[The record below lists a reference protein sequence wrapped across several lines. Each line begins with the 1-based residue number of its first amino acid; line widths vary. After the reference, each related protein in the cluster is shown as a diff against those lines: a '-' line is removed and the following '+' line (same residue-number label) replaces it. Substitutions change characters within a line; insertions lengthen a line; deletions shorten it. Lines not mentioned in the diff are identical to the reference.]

1 LNLDES
7 IIENLDSRTAADRP
21 SPPSLHWYVIR
32 TKANR
37 EKWVSDQLQARR
49 FEALLPFIEVRLPR
63 WGRLVRSRIPL
74 FPGYVFAQMD
84 LAAHYFDIRY
94 LAGVRNIVSAGNEA
108 LAVPPSIIAEI
119 QNRSSDGIVRLATPQ
134 FKPGDEVQ
142 VLVGP
147 FRSFEAIFE
156 RYLSGLE
163 RCAILLNTVEATSIR
178 IVLPAGAVAWA

>member
-7 IIENLDSRTAADRP
+7 IIESLDNRMAADRP
-21 SPPSLHWYVIR
+21 SPSALHWYVIR

-37 EKWVSDQLQARR
+37 EKWVSDQLRARR
-49 FEALLPFIEVRLPR
+49 FAVLLPFIEVRLPR

-74 FPGYVFAQMD
+74 FPGYVFAHLD
-84 LAAHYFDIRY
+84 LAAHYFEISY

-119 QNRSSDGIVRLATPQ
+119 QNRSRDGIVRLAPPQ
-134 FKPGDEVQ
+134 FEPGDGVQ
-142 VLVGP
+142 VIAGP
-147 FRSFEAIFE
+147 FSNFEAIFE